1 MIHEDWTLLQII
13 STEGVFYFL
22 SSDKTFSKICG
33 RWIRFPCGFTITY
46 CSAYVSGRGEYS
58 WVFHFIALLETFCG
72 IIVFGKFS
80 CGPYVIVVLNCDTVV
95 FLNMRNF
102 LWLARR
108 FLAWLCQFLNFSLRC
123 YGVPYTASR
132 SLIFF
137 CACVYFSNKTGFDSV
152 ILCPVAVLERFT
164 KQYFHDNLLCAW
176 THQRK

>member
-1 MIHEDWTLLQII
+1 M
-13 STEGVFYFL
+13 
-22 SSDKTFSKICG
+22 FSKICG

-58 WVFHFIALLETFCG
+58 WVFHFIALLGTFCG

-108 FLAWLCQFLNFSLRC
+108 FLVWCVNFSIFHCGFTVFRIPL
-123 YGVPYTASR
+123 TALES
-132 SLIFF
+132 FF
-137 CACVYFSNKTGFDSV
+137 CACVYFCYKTGFDSV
-152 ILCPVAVLERFT
+152 ILCPTVVLERFT
-164 KQYFHDNLLCAW
+164 KQYSHNNLLYGW
-176 THQRK
+176 THQQK